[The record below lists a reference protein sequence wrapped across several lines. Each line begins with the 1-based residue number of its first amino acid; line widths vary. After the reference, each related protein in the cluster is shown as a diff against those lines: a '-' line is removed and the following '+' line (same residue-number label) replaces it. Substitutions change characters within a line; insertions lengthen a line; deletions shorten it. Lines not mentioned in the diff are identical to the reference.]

1 MTGYFEKQLTESINR
16 IDIFGY
22 TITGWYGIAMA
33 LKEKGYVVVTYED
46 GTCGQSYYISKENI
60 SLPGYTINYLGKTL
74 FFQSSRYKPEYFHR
88 LVDRIIY
95 QLGLPVYN
103 HKLYCYFMDNLKEAT
118 CNVTSDTI
126 KINGNVVDSP
136 MIYRIY

>member
-1 MTGYFEKQLTESINR
+1 MTEYFEQQLNEEIEKINMC
-16 IDIFGY
+16 GH
-22 TITGWYGIAMA
+22 TVTPWYGIAMA
-33 LKEKGYVVVTYED
+33 LKEKGYVVVTYE
-46 GTCGQSYYISKENI
+46 GICSQSYYISKENI

-95 QLGLPVYN
+95 NLGLPVYN

-136 MIYRIY
+136 MIYRIC